1 MVNLKRMLTKLAVG
15 LKTVTDDQ
23 AGIKTY
29 YLTKTVSI
37 TGGQNFTIDVSGD
50 ITSGTIV
57 GVDTKIG
64 IYALPYFSVSG
75 GTATFLYRITND
87 KKLEYYNTAASWP
100 TTIYLT
106 IRVKE

>member
-1 MVNLKRMLTKLAVG
+1 MLNLKRLLTKL
-15 LKTVTDDQ
+15 TDNQ
-23 AGIKTY
+23 GGIKTY
-29 YLTKTVSI
+29 YLKKTISI
-37 TGGQNFTIDVSGD
+37 TSGQNFIIDVSGD
-50 ITSGTIV
+50 ITSGMIV

-64 IYALPYFSVSG
+64 IYTLPYLSIVG

-100 TTIYLT
+100 TTVYLT